1 MRSLSKI
8 TRSGAWS
15 KPELRPLDYWSRT
28 YPITPRPR
36 RPPVPGA
43 HFTAPVHLLSMAGDV
58 GDGCSSPQG
67 PPASTGHVS
76 VRSIVVGIGIN
87 EDCPDENTQGHLFR
101 AGHSRGLSHHHL
113 RLGRDSQAGGERER
127 FLVAEGEGSG
137 LPDWRLLACES
148 QRPNQK
154 WGGLQ
159 PACSLGEHSC
169 LSLGLISGKQG
180 VDEGGWQLPIK
191 ARPLGP

>member
-1 MRSLSKI
+1 MR
-8 TRSGAWS
+8 TR
-15 KPELRPLDYWSRT
+15 K
-28 YPITPRPR
+28 
-36 RPPVPGA
+36 
-43 HFTAPVHLLSMAGDV
+43 
-58 GDGCSSPQG
+58 
-67 PPASTGHVS
+67 
-76 VRSIVVGIGIN
+76 
-87 EDCPDENTQGHLFR
+87 GHLFR

-137 LPDWRLLACES
+137 LPDCRLLARES

-159 PACSLGEHSC
+159 PACLLGGAYLP

-180 VDEGGWQLPIK
+180 KDEGSWQLPIK
-191 ARPLGP
+191 AWPPGP